1 MRCFQMV
8 LRGSELRNSYLYYT
22 HRRGHFSKNVCQLVN
37 WKSAGF
43 FPKKKPLSGFICK
56 DYQIFAVQ
64 VYLLH
69 LTNLIHLDC
78 SNITHL
84 TDHQLICYELGIP
97 PMPLPNR
104 FLKVIHDLGYSYLV
118 PLLLLY
124 NTNKKTPLGFLCA
137 SSRSGSQPDFM
148 RTKVAYNL

>member
-8 LRGSELRNSYLYYT
+8 LQGSELRNSYLYYT
-22 HRRGHFSKNVCQLVN
+22 HAMGHFSKNVCQLTN

-56 DYQIFAVQ
+56 DHRIFAVQ
-64 VYLLH
+64 VYLSH

-78 SNITHL
+78 SNIIHL
-84 TDHQLICYELGIP
+84 TDPQLIYYEHGIP
-97 PMPLPNR
+97 PMPPPNR

-124 NTNKKTPLGFLCA
+124 NKRKKPLMGFLCA
-137 SSRSGSQPDFM
+137 S
-148 RTKVAYNL
+148 

>member
-22 HRRGHFSKNVCQLVN
+22 HAMGYFSKNVCQLTN

-43 FPKKKPLSGFICK
+43 FPKKKPLSGFIGNAP
-56 DYQIFAVQ
+56 QTFV
-64 VYLLH
+64 VLFFLLQ
-69 LTNLIHLDC
+69 LMCLILA

-84 TDHQLICYELGIP
+84 THHQLICYEGGTPPTLHRGIA
-97 PMPLPNR
+97 PLVLR
-104 FLKVIHDLGYSYLV
+104 DVGCSYLV

-124 NTNKKTPLGFLCA
+124 NTNKKTPCGVFVCQFTKWKSAGFYA
-137 SSRSGSQPDFM
+137 NRG
-148 RTKVAYNL
+148 RI